1 MNIIE
6 KYEKLGHKIT
16 TGWKNE
22 NKVRSINFD
31 FKPFRELSSS
41 DIWVDVL
48 NTEGEFLGACCA
60 NISRV
65 RDILFK
71 VIREDKMI
79 DMEDLYE
86 AYCLLE
92 DHDCFDGEEDYPIN
106 ELKKLWLLVEPDAD
120 LSNMRVHACDPNNIE
135 DAISLLAQGCLHIKF
150 GRFFENHPYEHIKA
164 QKQLTLQK
172 IIPAIKTLHDKIEEL
187 DETVEAYALTKNDQY
202 VENDT
207 GLLLM
212 KTEKII
218 QEMIGHLAE
227 ENPEEKFGYKKIKV
241 SLKKGIEN
249 ND

>member
-135 DAISLLAQGCLHIKF
+135 DAISLLAQGCLHINF
-150 GRFFENHPYEHIKA
+150 GRFFENHPYEHAKA

-172 IIPAIKTLHDKIEEL
+172 IIPALKTLHDKIEEL
-187 DETVEAYALTKNDQY
+187 DETVETYALTKNDKY

-212 KTEKII
+212 KNEKII
-218 QEMIGHLAE
+218 QEMIEHLAE
-227 ENPEEKFGYKKIKV
+227 EHPEEKFGYKKIKV

>member
-71 VIREDKMI
+71 I
-79 DMEDLYE
+79 
-86 AYCLLE
+86 
-92 DHDCFDGEEDYPIN
+92 
-106 ELKKLWLLVEPDAD
+106 
-120 LSNMRVHACDPNNIE
+120 
-135 DAISLLAQGCLHIKF
+135 
-150 GRFFENHPYEHIKA
+150 GRAH
-164 QKQLTLQK
+164 
-172 IIPAIKTLHDKIEEL
+172 
-187 DETVEAYALTKNDQY
+187 V
-202 VENDT
+202 
-207 GLLLM
+207 
-212 KTEKII
+212 
-218 QEMIGHLAE
+218 
-227 ENPEEKFGYKKIKV
+227 
-241 SLKKGIEN
+241 
-249 ND
+249 